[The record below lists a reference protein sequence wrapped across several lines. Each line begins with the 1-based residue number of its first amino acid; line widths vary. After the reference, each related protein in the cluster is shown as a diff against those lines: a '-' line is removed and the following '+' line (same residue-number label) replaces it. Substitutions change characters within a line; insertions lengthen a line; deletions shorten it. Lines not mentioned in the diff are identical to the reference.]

1 MAPKI
6 AVVYVSTPHLT
17 CPSYLVYISWNE
29 PSFHAGHTTLLHIY
43 SHNVLQ

>member
-6 AVVYVSTPHLT
+6 AVVYVSTHPT

-29 PSFHAGHTTLLHIY
+29 PSFGPGHTTSLHNY